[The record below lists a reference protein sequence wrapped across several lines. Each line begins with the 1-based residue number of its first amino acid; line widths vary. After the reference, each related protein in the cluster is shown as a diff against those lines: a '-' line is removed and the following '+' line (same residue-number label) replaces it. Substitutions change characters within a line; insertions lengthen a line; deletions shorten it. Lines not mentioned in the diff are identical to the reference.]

1 MDILVVG
8 AGAMG
13 SLYGGRLRESGYNV
27 VLVDIWSQHI
37 EAINANGLK
46 IEGETGVQVISIP
59 ARFAHEVQEKAD
71 LLIVFTKTFHTEKAL
86 ESVLHVLHDN
96 TVTMTLQNGL
106 GNIELLEKYFPR
118 ERIIVGTTNFPSD
131 LVGPGY
137 VRSLGAGETVI
148 MQLDNCGINRVEAVN
163 KILNDA
169 GFNCKVTDNIYPF
182 IWEKVAFNAAMNSL
196 TAVTGLTVGQLGLS
210 ADGRNL
216 AFQVADEV
224 LNVAKSKGIVV
235 NKEKVKEMMDEAF
248 IKHFDHQPSMLQ
260 DLKAGKM
267 TEIESINGAVVREA
281 KKIGCA
287 VPATEVLYKL
297 VRVLEQSR
305 ENHTTRYISG

>member
-1 MDILVVG
+1 MRILVVG

-13 SLYGGRLRESGYNV
+13 SLHGGRLRECGYNV
-27 VLVDIWSQHI
+27 VLVDIWAQHI
-37 EAINANGLK
+37 EAINTSGLK
-46 IEGETGVQVISIP
+46 IESETGVQVIHVP

-86 ESVLHVLHDN
+86 ESVLHVLHDD
-96 TVTMTLQNGL
+96 TVIMTLQNGL

-137 VRSLGAGETVI
+137 VRSLGTGETII

-169 GFNCKVTDNIYPF
+169 GFNCKVTDNIYPS

-224 LNVAKSKGIVV
+224 LNVAESKGIAV
-235 NKEKVKEMMDEAF
+235 NKERVKEMMDGAF

-267 TEIESINGAVVREA
+267 TEIDSINGAVVREA

-287 VPATEVLYKL
+287 VPATEVLHKL
-297 VRVLEQSR
+297 VRILEQSR
-305 ENHTTRYISG
+305 NK

>member
-248 IKHFDHQPSMLQ
+248 IKHF
-260 DLKAGKM
+260 
-267 TEIESINGAVVREA
+267 
-281 KKIGCA
+281 
-287 VPATEVLYKL
+287 
-297 VRVLEQSR
+297 
-305 ENHTTRYISG
+305 